1 MNSYKNRATEAMVRI
16 LEKVADSIDELGDTT
31 ASIPE
36 MLAIYSAVMDRAEGP
51 DESAYRFRL
60 ENVSVKDLSRLV
72 SKPGDIAWTEEPEN
86 EPDSKDGDPELGFI
100 WDATKSDHNSGADH
114 SRAWDGTR
122 DEPEDEYDLIG
133 KKKERPL
140 GQHVLLADIDTIPTR
155 AVNALKNKGVVETFQ
170 LTHMTRDELMNIRG
184 IGTGAMDAIED
195 WMGEHGMALAG

>member
-1 MNSYKNRATEAMVRI
+1 MNSYQRRATESLVRI
-16 LEKVADSIDELGDTT
+16 LEKVADSVDELGDTT

-36 MLAIYSAVMDRAEGP
+36 VLSIYRTVMKSADGVGDYDVSASLQDVDERDLKKATGGGNFLLSETDRNRP
-51 DESAYRFRL
+51 R
-60 ENVSVKDLSRLV
+60 
-72 SKPGDIAWTEEPEN
+72 
-86 EPDSKDGDPELGFI
+86 
-100 WDATKSDHNSGADH
+100 
-114 SRAWDGTR
+114 RAWDGTS
-122 DEPEDEYDLIG
+122 DEPEDEYDLLG
-133 KKKERPL
+133 TKKERPL

>member
-51 DESAYRFRL
+51 DENTYRFRL
-60 ENVSVKDLSRLV
+60 ENVKVEDLSKFV
-72 SKPGDIAWTEEPEN
+72 GKPGDIAWKEEPEKKP
-86 EPDSKDGDPELGFI
+86 ESKDGDAELGWM
-100 WDATKSDHNSGADH
+100 WDAIKKDHNLEGDH

-122 DEPEDEYDLIG
+122 DEQEDEYDLLG
-133 KKKERPL
+133 TKKERPL

-155 AVNALKNKGVVETFQ
+155 AVNALKNRGIVETFQ
-170 LTHMTRDELMNIRG
+170 LTHMTHDELMNIRG
-184 IGTGAMDAIED
+184 IGTGAMEAIED
-195 WMGEHGMALAG
+195 WMGEHGMKLAG

>member
-51 DESAYRFRL
+51 DENIYRFRH
-60 ENVSVKDLSRLV
+60 VKVEDLSKLV
-72 SKPGDIAWTEEPEN
+72 GKPSDIAWKEEPEKKP
-86 EPDSKDGDPELGFI
+86 ESKDGDAGPGWMWDVIKKDRNLG
-100 WDATKSDHNSGADH
+100 GDH

-122 DEPEDEYDLIG
+122 DEPEDEYDLLET
-133 KKKERPL
+133 KKERPL

-184 IGTGAMDAIED
+184 IGTGAMDAIEG
-195 WMGEHGMALAG
+195 WMCEHGMALAG

>member
-1 MNSYKNRATEAMVRI
+1 MVRI

-36 MLAIYSAVMDRAEGP
+36 MLAIYSAVMDRAEGT
-51 DESAYRFRL
+51 DENTYRLRL
-60 ENVSVKDLSRLV
+60 ENVKVEDLSKLV
-72 SKPGDIAWTEEPEN
+72 GESGDIAWKEEPEKK
-86 EPDSKDGDPELGFI
+86 PDLEG
-100 WDATKSDHNSGADH
+100 DH

-122 DEPEDEYDLIG
+122 DEPEDEYDLLG
-133 KKKERPL
+133 TKKERPL
-140 GQHVLLADIDTIPTR
+140 GQHVLLADINTIPTR

-184 IGTGAMDAIED
+184 IATGAMNAIED

>member
-1 MNSYKNRATEAMVRI
+1 MVRI

-51 DESAYRFRL
+51 DESTYRLRL
-60 ENVSVKDLSRLV
+60 ENVKVEDLSKLV
-72 SKPGDIAWTEEPEN
+72 GKPGDIAWKEEPEKK
-86 EPDSKDGDPELGFI
+86 PDIEG
-100 WDATKSDHNSGADH
+100 DH

-133 KKKERPL
+133 TKRERPL
-140 GQHVLLADIDTIPTR
+140 GKHVLLADIDTIPTR
-155 AVNALKNKGVVETFQ
+155 AINALKNKGIVETFQ

-184 IGTGAMDAIED
+184 IGTGAMNAIED

>member
-1 MNSYKNRATEAMVRI
+1 MVRI

-51 DESAYRFRL
+51 DENACRLRL
-60 ENVSVKDLSRLV
+60 ENVKVEDLNL
-72 SKPGDIAWTEEPEN
+72 EC
-86 EPDSKDGDPELGFI
+86 
-100 WDATKSDHNSGADH
+100 DH

-133 KKKERPL
+133 TKRERPL
-140 GQHVLLADIDTIPTR
+140 GKHVLLADIDAIPTR
-155 AVNALKNKGVVETFQ
+155 GLSGLRKKGIVETFQ
-170 LTHMTRDELMNIRG
+170 LTHMTRDQLMNIKG
-184 IGTGAMDAIED
+184 VGEGTVRAIED

>member
-51 DESAYRFRL
+51 DENTYRFRL
-60 ENVSVKDLSRLV
+60 ENVSVKDLSGLV
-72 SKPGDIAWTEEPEN
+72 GKPGDIAWKEEPEK
-86 EPDSKDGDPELGFI
+86 EADSEDRAGRF
-100 WDATKSDHNSGADH
+100 
-114 SRAWDGTR
+114 RAWDGTR

-133 KKKERPL
+133 TKKERPL

>member
-1 MNSYKNRATEAMVRI
+1 MVRI

-51 DESAYRFRL
+51 DENTYRLRL
-60 ENVSVKDLSRLV
+60 ENVKVEDVKVEDLSKLV
-72 SKPGDIAWTEEPEN
+72 GKPGDIAWKGEPEKKP
-86 EPDSKDGDPELGFI
+86 ESKDGDAAHGWMRDVI
-100 WDATKSDHNSGADH
+100 KKDHNLEGDH

-122 DEPEDEYDLIG
+122 DDPEDEYDLLG
-133 KKKERPL
+133 TKKERPL

-155 AVNALKNKGVVETFQ
+155 AINALKNKGIVETFQ